1 MTAVRASQGTSE
13 HVSVQRASHSIWD
26 RGGVEPT
33 GELLCRGRVLVVDDD
48 VTVNEVVCAYLQRD
62 GYAVATAADGR
73 EGKAAA
79 ADFHPDLVVVD
90 VMMPGM
96 DGLALL
102 RHLRARDIPVILL
115 TARSTEADRV
125 SGLQLGADDYVVKPF
140 SPRELVA
147 RVGAVLRRAVPER
160 QDDSALVA
168 GPIELD
174 VVGRRVTVRGRPVAF
189 TAREFDLLTFLV
201 RNPGQAFGRKEL
213 LERVWGYSIGDT
225 STVTVHVRHL
235 REKIEVDPS
244 KPAMLA
250 TVWSVGYRFDP
261 PQDESPA

>member
-1 MTAVRASQGTSE
+1 MVT
-13 HVSVQRASHSIWD
+13 
-26 RGGVEPT
+26 T
-33 GELLCRGRVLVVDDD
+33 GEPLCRGRVLVVDDD

-62 GYAVATAADGR
+62 GYAVAAAVDGR
-73 EGKAAA
+73 EGLATAAR
-79 ADFHPDLVVVD
+79 FHPDLVVVD

-102 RHLRARDIPVILL
+102 RHLRAADIPVILL

-147 RVGAVLRRAVPER
+147 RVGSVLRRAALVPGRPE
-160 QDDSALVA
+160 DAALVA
-168 GPIELD
+168 GPIRID

-189 TAREFDLLTFLV
+189 TAREFDLLAFFV
-201 RNPGQAFGRKEL
+201 RNPGHAFGRDEL
-213 LERVWGYSIGDT
+213 LERVWGYSIGDR
-225 STVTVHVRHL
+225 STVTVHVRHV
-235 REKIEVDPS
+235 REKIEADPS
-244 KPAMLA
+244 QPAMLV

-261 PQDESPA
+261 PQGDLPA

>member
-1 MTAVRASQGTSE
+1 VSDGDDVMT
-13 HVSVQRASHSIWD
+13 
-26 RGGVEPT
+26 T

-62 GYAVATAADGR
+62 GYAVAAAVDGR
-73 EGKAAA
+73 EGVAAA
-79 ADFHPDLVVVD
+79 ARFRPDLVVVD

-102 RHLRARDIPVILL
+102 RHLRAREIPVILL

-125 SGLQLGADDYVVKPF
+125 GGLQLGADDYVVKPF

-147 RVGAVLRRAVPER
+147 RVGAVLRRASIVPGRAE
-160 QDDSALVA
+160 DAVLV
-168 GPIELD
+168 GGSIEID
-174 VVGRRVTVRGRPVAF
+174 VVGRRVTIRGRPVVL
-189 TAREFDLLTFLV
+189 TAREFDLLAFFV
-201 RNPGQAFGRKEL
+201 RNPTHAFGRDEL
-213 LERVWGYSIGDT
+213 LEKVWGYSIGDK

-244 KPAMLA
+244 RPVILV

-261 PQDESPA
+261 PHDDPPA